1 MKKKKVLFIIWSF
14 SYGGGAEKILANI
27 VNNLDYEKYDIDVLE
42 YLHADKNGTRKWQY
56 QNFASDCRH
65 YATGYV
71 FKNIQ

>member
-42 YLHADKNGTRKWQY
+42 YLHADKMEPVNG
-56 QNFASDCRH
+56 
-65 YATGYV
+65 
-71 FKNIQ
+71 NIK

>member
-42 YLHADKNGTRKWQY
+42 YLHADKMEPVNG
-56 QNFASDCRH
+56 
-65 YATGYV
+65 
-71 FKNIQ
+71 NIKILSA